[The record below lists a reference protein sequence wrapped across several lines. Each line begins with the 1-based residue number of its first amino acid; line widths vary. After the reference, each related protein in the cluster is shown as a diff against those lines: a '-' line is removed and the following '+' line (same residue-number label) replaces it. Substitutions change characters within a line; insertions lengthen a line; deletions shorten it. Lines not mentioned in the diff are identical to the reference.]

1 MLGMRLLYNCI
12 KNTQCIIYPRLCVL
26 CGRAGEGG
34 RDLCA
39 ACHAELPYQ
48 PHACTRCGVLLMA
61 AGECCADCLKSPPP
75 IAHSVIPFSYQAP
88 LDQLIMAFKF
98 GRQLHMAPLLAGLM
112 REARGEPADSWAVR
126 PDCLLPVPLHPQRLR
141 ERGFNQALELA
152 RHLSPHSGIPIATG
166 LALRRR
172 HTATQSLLNGP
183 ARRRNMRDAFV
194 INGTPP
200 PHVMLVDD
208 VVTTGSTV
216 NELAR
221 CLLDAGAKR
230 VDVWACARA

>member
-1 MLGMRLLYNCI
+1 
-12 KNTQCIIYPRLCVL
+12 
-26 CGRAGEGG
+26 
-34 RDLCA
+34 
-39 ACHAELPYQ
+39 
-48 PHACTRCGVLLMA
+48 MA

-75 IAHSVIPFSYQAP
+75 LTHSEIPFGYQAP

-112 REARGEPADSWAVR
+112 QEARGYVADSK
-126 PDCLLPVPLHPQRLR
+126 PDCLLPVPLHPRRLR

-152 RHLSPHSGIPIATG
+152 RHLSSHSGIPIAAN
-166 LALRRR
+166 LALRQR
-172 HTATQSLLNGP
+172 HTATQSLLKGP

-221 CLLDAGAKR
+221 CLLGAGARR